1 MRKCHFCFYL
11 SKNQIFTLRDSVLYF
26 YRKDISLKRV
36 KRWSFSLRELLNDP
50 IGREQ
55 FSKFLDKEFSGEN
68 LK

>member
-1 MRKCHFCFYL
+1 MRKNFVYF
-11 SKNQIFTLRDSVLYF
+11 FTKTLINFFIYS
-26 YRKDISLKRV
+26 KDISLKRV

-55 FSKFLDKEFSGEN
+55 FTKFLAKEFSGEN